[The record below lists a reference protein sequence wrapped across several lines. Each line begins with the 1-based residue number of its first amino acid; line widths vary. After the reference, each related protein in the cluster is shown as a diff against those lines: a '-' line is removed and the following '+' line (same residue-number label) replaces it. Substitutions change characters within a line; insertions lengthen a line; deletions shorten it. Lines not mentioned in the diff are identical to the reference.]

1 MIDAIKHLFSDVEE
15 GTLTK
20 EKVVKN
26 LDFCINNIRND
37 VIPGLESV
45 VSAKNLSNI
54 KESKPLLNLGR
65 DAKLKDS
72 NPGDIVT
79 SLLSFFK
86 RVDDNGDKMMDVV
99 NKYFSTAIT
108 SKTLTARDGA
118 ILRIVSDITSMGLYV
133 LDYVYI
139 AIMGKDKTGYPPAHI
154 KEVEGGYPAFVSLL
168 LEYNKSLEKFIDN
181 VKNVS
186 TEAIP
191 TDGDKVM
198 LNTMMSRTG
207 KLLDLP
213 TTKGFIGNPFYH
225 IRMLYVD
232 FEHSRYKAN
241 IEKKR
246 LLELKLLALEADK
259 DKQGADVN
267 KLNKQIEY
275 YEELITDLE
284 YKIKKYEDKAL

>member
-20 EKVVKN
+20 EKVIKN

-54 KESKPLLNLGR
+54 KESKSLLNLGR
-65 DAKLKDS
+65 DAKLKGG
-72 NPGDIVT
+72 NPGDILN

-86 RVDDNGDKMMDVV
+86 RIDENGDRLIDIV
-99 NKYFSTAIT
+99 NKYMSTAIT

-118 ILRIVSDITSMGLYV
+118 ILRIITDITSMSLYV
-133 LDYVYI
+133 LDYIYI
-139 AIMGKDKTGYPPAHI
+139 AIMGKDKTGYPPAHV
-154 KEVEGGYPAFVSLL
+154 KEVENGYPAFVLL
-168 LEYNKSLEKFIDN
+168 LLDYNKFLEKFIDN

-186 TEAIP
+186 IEAIP

-198 LNTMMSRTG
+198 LNTMIGRTG
-207 KLLDLP
+207 KLLELP
-213 TTKGFIGNPFYH
+213 TSKGFIGNPFYH

-232 FEHSRYKAN
+232 FQHSRYKAN

-259 DKQGADVN
+259 NKEGADLN

-284 YKIKKYEDKAL
+284 YKIKKYEDKAQ